1 MSNTHLSKRSKQ
13 TKAVDPPEFHVR
25 SGPRPDPHASSQPAN
40 WFVAMAC
47 RIALQIFQWTLT
59 LWTLA
64 KAFSSR
70 SWIFIL
76 EHTYFRNIPLC
87 ILEDRARLTKIPHHL
102 ALIVSKERAWINRS
116 ATQWDSIIQDI
127 CNTCVW
133 SSELGVQ
140 ELSVFE
146 SSGTA
151 NIFNWSTQLSSRI
164 HRSWYHCQVIWSDER
179 RMCKSSFQR
188 HLRIG
193 KYQTARQQ
201 VHLYVQPI
209 QKVTISIH
217 TQYRRITSYLCPV
230 YWYFH
235 LLIRLQV
242 VHFCY
247 RRWKGA
253 RGTSRNA
260 NGYSSH
266 GRWSLHERRHQY
278 TASG

>member
-13 TKAVDPPEFHVR
+13 TQAVDPPEFHVR

-102 ALIVSKERAWINRS
+102 ALIVSKERVWINRS

-151 NIFNWSTQLSSRI
+151 HI
-164 HRSWYHCQVIWSDER
+164 
-179 RMCKSSFQR
+179 
-188 HLRIG
+188 
-193 KYQTARQQ
+193 
-201 VHLYVQPI
+201 
-209 QKVTISIH
+209 
-217 TQYRRITSYLCPV
+217 
-230 YWYFH
+230 
-235 LLIRLQV
+235 LID
-242 VHFCY
+242 
-247 RRWKGA
+247 
-253 RGTSRNA
+253 
-260 NGYSSH
+260 
-266 GRWSLHERRHQY
+266 LHN
-278 TASG
+278 